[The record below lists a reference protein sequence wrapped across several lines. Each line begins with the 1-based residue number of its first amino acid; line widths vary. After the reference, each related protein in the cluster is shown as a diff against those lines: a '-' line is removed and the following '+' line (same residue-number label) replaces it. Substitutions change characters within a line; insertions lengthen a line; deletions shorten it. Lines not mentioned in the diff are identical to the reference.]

1 MSNYKPRPQN
11 RREFLDTLVMPYD
24 QNMGNPNEILSE
36 PLVPGTPEINRALQ
50 MSHKNEDSKKFSI
63 GLQDNDETIQ
73 YYFDNVIKPSVYN
86 NGSQLK
92 VPVIYGSPEN
102 WKSVQADG
110 FYRDKTGKLMVPLI
124 MYKRS
129 TIEKNRD
136 LGNKLD
142 GNLVHNVQL
151 FEKRYTKRN
160 IYDNFSVLRGQLP
173 EKEFV
178 VGVIP
183 DYVTITYNCIVF
195 TDFVEQMN
203 KIVEA
208 IEFASDS
215 YWGDPNKFN
224 FRARINSFSTVT
236 EVANDT
242 DRAVKTNFDIILSGY
257 LVPDTINRYK
267 ANTDLAYG
275 ITKVIINGETVLSG
289 LGSATPSTVNIVGQ
303 GSTNVL
309 ISQTTGVDQATIDY
323 LNTNIQHDADTITA
337 NTAVFTGRNFAS
349 APAALPATSATNF
362 TVFINGQFAPAGS
375 VTSITNGPVTVTFNT
390 TILGYTLKSTDI
402 ITLIG
407 KFSS

>member
-24 QNMGNPNEILSE
+24 QTMGNPNEILSE
-36 PLVPGTPEINRALQ
+36 PLVPGTPEVNRALQ
-50 MSHKNEDSKKFSI
+50 MSHKNEDTKKFSI
-63 GLQDNDETIQ
+63 SLEDNDETIK
-73 YYFDNVIKPSVYN
+73 YYFDNVIKPTVYN
-86 NGSQLK
+86 NGSQIH
-92 VPVIYGSPEN
+92 VPVIYGSPER

-110 FYRDKTGKLMVPLI
+110 YYRDKDGKGMVPLI
-124 MYKRS
+124 MYKRN
-129 TIEKNRD
+129 TIEKNRE

-142 GNLVHNVQL
+142 GNIVHNVQL

-183 DYVTITYNCIVF
+183 DYVTITYNCVVF

-203 KIVEA
+203 KIVES

-224 FRARINSFSTVT
+224 FRARINSFNTVT
-236 EVANDT
+236 EVVNDN

-267 ANTDLAYG
+267 ANSDLAYSV
-275 ITKVIINGETVLSG
+275 TKVIINGETVLSG
-289 LGSATPSTVNIVGQ
+289 LGSSAPPTVNITSG
-303 GSTNVL
+303 GATNVL
-309 ISQTTGVDQATIDY
+309 ITQTSGVDQSTIDY
-323 LNTNIQHDADTITA
+323 LNTNIQHDADIVTT
-337 NTAVFTGRNFAS
+337 NTAVFTGRSF
-349 APAALPATSATNF
+349 APAPPSLPTTSATNF
-362 TVFINGQFAPAGS
+362 TVFVNGQFAPAGS
-375 VTSITNGPVTVTFNT
+375 VTSITDGPVTVTFNT
-390 TILGYTLKSTDI
+390 TVLGYTLKSTDI

>member
-11 RREFLDTLVMPYD
+11 RREFLDALVMPYD

-36 PLVPGTPEINRALQ
+36 PLVPGAPEVNRALQ
-50 MSHKNEDSKKFSI
+50 MSHKNEDTKKFSI

-73 YYFDNVIKPSVYN
+73 YYFDNVIKPTVYN
-86 NGSQLK
+86 NGSQIP
-92 VPVIYGSPEN
+92 VPVIYGSPER

-110 FYRDKTGKLMVPLI
+110 YYRDKDGKGMVPLI
-124 MYKRS
+124 MYKRN

-142 GNLVHNVQL
+142 GNIVHSVQL

-178 VGVIP
+178 VGIIP

-224 FRARINSFSTVT
+224 FRARINSFNTIT
-236 EVANDT
+236 EVVNDN

-289 LGSATPSTVNIVGQ
+289 LGSTTPSTVNIVGQ

-323 LNTNIQHDADTITA
+323 LNTNIQHDADVITT
-337 NTAVFTGRNFAS
+337 NTAIFTGRNFAP
-349 APAALPATSATNF
+349 APATLPATSAANF
-362 TVFINGQFAPAGS
+362 TVFVNGQFAPAGS
-375 VTSITNGPVTVTFNT
+375 VTSITNGPITVTFDT
-390 TILGYTLKSTDI
+390 SVLGYTLKSTDI

>member
-36 PLVPGTPEINRALQ
+36 PLVPGTPEVNRALQ
-50 MSHKNEDSKKFSI
+50 MSHKNEDTKKFSI

-73 YYFDNVIKPSVYN
+73 YYFDNVIKPTVYN
-86 NGSQLK
+86 NGSQIH
-92 VPVIYGSPEN
+92 VPVIYGSPER

-110 FYRDKTGKLMVPLI
+110 YYRDKDGKGMVPLI
-124 MYKRS
+124 MYKRN

-142 GNLVHNVQL
+142 GNIVHSVQL

-224 FRARINSFSTVT
+224 FRARINSFNTIT
-236 EVANDT
+236 EVVNDN

-289 LGSATPSTVNIVGQ
+289 LGSTTPSTVNIVGQ

-323 LNTNIQHDADTITA
+323 LNTNIQHDADVITT
-337 NTAVFTGRNFAS
+337 NTAIFTGRNFAN
-349 APAALPATSATNF
+349 APATLPATSATNF
-362 TVFINGQFAPAGS
+362 TVFVNGQFAPAGS
-375 VTSITNGPVTVTFNT
+375 VTSITNGPITVTFNT
-390 TILGYTLKSTDI
+390 SVLGYTLKSTDT

-407 KFSS
+407 KFSA

>member
-1 MSNYKPRPQN
+1 MSNYKPRPTN

-24 QNMGNPNEILSE
+24 QNIGNPNQIESE

-50 MSHKNEDSKKFSI
+50 MSHKNEDTKKFSI
-63 GLQDNDETIQ
+63 SLEDNDETIK
-73 YYFDNVIKPSVYN
+73 YYFDNVIKPTVYN
-86 NGSQLK
+86 NGSQLN
-92 VPVIYGSPEN
+92 VPVIYGSPER

-110 FYRDKTGKLMVPLI
+110 YYRDKTGKLMVPLI
-124 MYKRS
+124 MYKRN
-129 TIEKNRD
+129 TIEKNRE

-142 GNLVHNVQL
+142 GNIIHNVQL

-183 DYVTITYNCIVF
+183 DYVTITYNCVVF

-224 FRARINSFSTVT
+224 FRARINSFSTIT
-236 EVANDT
+236 EIANDG
-242 DRAVKTNFDIILSGY
+242 DRAVRTNFDIILSGY

-267 ANTDLAYG
+267 ANSDLAYSV
-275 ITKVIINGETVLSG
+275 TKVIINGETVTSN
-289 LGSATPSTVNIVGQ
+289 LGGGTQPTVNITSG
-303 GSTNVL
+303 GATNVL
-309 ISQTTGVDQATIDY
+309 ITQTSGVDQATIDY
-323 LNTNIQHDADTITA
+323 LNTNIQHDATTITT
-337 NTAVFTGRNFAS
+337 NTAVFSGRSFLP
-349 APAALPATSATNF
+349 APSNLPATSAANF
-362 TVFINGQFAPAGS
+362 TVFVNGQFAPAGS
-375 VTSITNGPVTVTFNT
+375 VTSITDGPVTVTFNT
-390 TILGYTLKSTDI
+390 SVLGYTLKSTDT

>member
-36 PLVPGTPEINRALQ
+36 PLVPGTPEVNRALQ
-50 MSHKNEDSKKFSI
+50 MSHKNEDTKKFSI

-73 YYFDNVIKPSVYN
+73 YYFDNVIKPTVYN
-86 NGSQLK
+86 NGSQIH
-92 VPVIYGSPEN
+92 VPVIYGSPER

-110 FYRDKTGKLMVPLI
+110 YYRDKDGKGMVPLI
-124 MYKRS
+124 MYKRN

-142 GNLVHNVQL
+142 GNIVHNVQL

-224 FRARINSFSTVT
+224 FRARINSFNTIT
-236 EVANDT
+236 EVVNDN

-289 LGSATPSTVNIVGQ
+289 LGSTPSTVNIVGQ

-323 LNTNIQHDADTITA
+323 LNTNIQHDADVITT
-337 NTAVFTGRNFAS
+337 NTAVFTGRNFAN
-349 APAALPATSATNF
+349 APATLPATSAANF
-362 TVFINGQFAPAGS
+362 TVFVNGQFAPAGS
-375 VTSITNGPVTVTFNT
+375 VTSITNGPITVTFNT
-390 TILGYTLKSTDI
+390 SVLGYTLKSTDT

-407 KFSS
+407 KFSA

>member
-1 MSNYKPRPQN
+1 
-11 RREFLDTLVMPYD
+11 
-24 QNMGNPNEILSE
+24 
-36 PLVPGTPEINRALQ
+36 
-50 MSHKNEDSKKFSI
+50 
-63 GLQDNDETIQ
+63 
-73 YYFDNVIKPSVYN
+73 
-86 NGSQLK
+86 
-92 VPVIYGSPEN
+92 
-102 WKSVQADG
+102 
-110 FYRDKTGKLMVPLI
+110 
-124 MYKRS
+124 MYKRN

-142 GNLVHNVQL
+142 GNIVHNVQL

-224 FRARINSFSTVT
+224 FRARINSFNTIT
-236 EVANDT
+236 EVVNDN
-242 DRAVKTNFDIILSGY
+242 DRAVKTSFDIILSGY

-267 ANTDLAYG
+267 ANTDLAYS
-275 ITKVIINGETVLSG
+275 ITKVIINGETVVSG
-289 LGSATPSTVNIVGQ
+289 LGSTTPSTVNIVGQ

-323 LNTNIQHDADTITA
+323 LNTNIQHDADVITA

-349 APAALPATSATNF
+349 APATLPATSAASF

-375 VTSITNGPVTVTFNT
+375 VTSITNGPITVTFNT
-390 TILGYTLKSTDI
+390 SVLGYTLKSTDI

>member
-36 PLVPGTPEINRALQ
+36 PLVPGTPEVNRALQ
-50 MSHKNEDSKKFSI
+50 MSHKNEDTKKFSI

-73 YYFDNVIKPSVYN
+73 YYFDNVIKPTVYN
-86 NGSQLK
+86 NGSQIH
-92 VPVIYGSPEN
+92 VPVIYGSPER

-110 FYRDKTGKLMVPLI
+110 YYRDKDGKGMVPLI
-124 MYKRS
+124 MYKRN

-142 GNLVHNVQL
+142 GNIVHNVQL

-224 FRARINSFSTVT
+224 FRARINSFNTIT
-236 EVANDT
+236 EVVNDN

-289 LGSATPSTVNIVGQ
+289 LGSTTPSTVNIVGQ

-337 NTAVFTGRNFAS
+337 NTAVFTGRNFAP
-349 APAALPATSATNF
+349 APATLPATSAANF
-362 TVFINGQFAPAGS
+362 TVFVNGQFAPAGS
-375 VTSITNGPVTVTFNT
+375 VTSITNGPITVTFNT
-390 TILGYTLKSTDI
+390 SVLGYTLKSTDT

-407 KFSS
+407 KFSA